1 MLDAFWVFFF
11 LLTPAF
17 ILWLVRKYKFFS
29 LIGDIVICY
38 IIGIF
43 LGNTGI
49 IPLSDNI
56 ANSLSEATV
65 PLAIILMLFSTDL
78 SQSFKLSVK
87 TFFAFLLGLVAVF
100 IVTIATSFLFKDKIE
115 EVWNLGGMAIGVYS
129 GGTPNMSAIGLGLGV
144 SPEYFALVNIAD
156 VIIGGTYLL
165 FMMTVAKRIFGK
177 LLNHYKNDEKLIDEE
192 ILNKELTES
201 KLNVLNIIKSLVLAI
216 VVFAVSLGVSML
228 IFNELKAGWIIFMIT
243 LFSVLL
249 SFIKPIQNLK
259 EGFKVGE
266 YLLLIFALAIGS
278 LADFSKVN
286 AEAFN
291 IVSFFGILILGT
303 ISLHLLL
310 SKIFKVDAD
319 TFIITSI
326 AAIMSPAF
334 VPPVAKAINNN
345 KLILPGITSGL
356 VGFAVGNFLGLL
368 MAEILQKFL
377 S

>member
-1 MLDAFWVFFF
+1 MLDIIWVIFF
-11 LLTPAF
+11 LSTPAF
-17 ILWLVRKYKFFS
+17 ILWLVKKYKFFN

-43 LGNTGI
+43 LGNIGV
-49 IPLSDNI
+49 IPLSENV
-56 ANSLSEATV
+56 AHSLSEATV

-78 SQSFKLSVK
+78 NQSFKLSVK
-87 TFFAFLLGLVAVF
+87 TFFAFVLGLVAVF
-100 IVTIATSFLFKDKIE
+100 VVTIATSFLFKDKIE

-156 VIIGGTYLL
+156 VLIGGTYLL
-165 FMMTVAKRIFGK
+165 FMMTVAQRIFGK
-177 LLNHYKNDEKLIDEE
+177 FLHHYKNDEAIETED
-192 ILNKELTES
+192 ISTNELTEN
-201 KLNVLNIIKSLVLAI
+201 KLNKLNILKSLFLAI
-216 VVFAVSLGVSML
+216 LVFGTSLGISQL
-228 IFNELKAGWIIFMIT
+228 LFAELKAGWIIFMIT

-249 SFIKPIQNLK
+249 SFVKPIQNLK
-259 EGFKVGE
+259 EGFKLGE
-266 YLLLIFALAIGS
+266 YLLLIFALAVGS

-286 AEAFN
+286 SEAFN

-303 ISLHLLL
+303 ILLHLLL
-310 SKIFKVDAD
+310 SKIFKVDTD